1 MEEHISSYSAVKKQA
16 LKNKQALKKKQ
27 AIIGIVIVILIAAAA
42 MVYSI
47 IKANTHK
54 AWLAYMDK
62 YYYPFLE
69 INNMEDNA
77 TAENYYTLMKAY
89 SYNNRSPLLMSQRP
103 GEDHFDFYVELC
115 SDSGSW
121 DSRDIWHV
129 SFDDY
134 DYEYRFKASVDC
146 NGKWDYTIS
155 LNYYPKDS
163 QISKGLMGCFITDDG
178 NIKEAKEGYPP
189 LTDNDRKVLHE
200 LLPLIR
206 DLQNEMRN
214 NILKGLT

>member
-27 AIIGIVIVILIAAAA
+27 AIIGIVIVILIAAATI
-42 MVYSI
+42 VYSI

-62 YYYPFLE
+62 YYYHFLE

-77 TAENYYTLMKAY
+77 TAENYYTLQQY
-89 SYNNRSPLLMSQRP
+89 YNYDNSEQLLMTQRP
-103 GEDHFDFYVELC
+103 REDQFEFRVELS
-115 SDSGSW
+115 SDYGPYE
-121 DSRDIWHV
+121 DYYAWHV
-129 SFDDY
+129 PFD
-134 DYEYRFKASVDC
+134 DYEYRYDFTASVDR
-146 NGKWDYTIS
+146 NGKWNYSLS
-155 LNYYPKDS
+155 LNYYTKNSPM
-163 QISKGLMGCFITDDG
+163 SKGLIACDITDDG
-178 NIKEAKEGYPP
+178 NIKEDKEGAPP

-200 LLPLIR
+200 LLPQIR